1 MSVEKFR
8 ELATVVEAQIAVNS
22 SYADMCM
29 DHIRRSLVWT
39 ARQTDVRSS
48 TPYDVLLNGCYGTA
62 VEAVS
67 LVSFGLIRPAVLSL
81 RAHYELSLQY
91 LFYKDHPVEWRNVF
105 DFRSQPMLPGVVKKY
120 LRDNCPKFDRRFKT
134 LLGVRSRPNED
145 CYQVLSGIAHG
156 TAVNSISSA
165 TTPAD
170 LVESEGVVSKSV
182 AVFRDVGEYICDIY
196 VSSFESNWLSLPE
209 MTRDDLESRF
219 GDKSPRAELDF

>member
-1 MSVEKFR
+1 M
-8 ELATVVEAQIAVNS
+8 AVNS

-39 ARQTDVRSS
+39 GRQMDVGSS
-48 TPYDVLLNGCYGTA
+48 TPYDILLNGCYGTA

-105 DFRSQPMLPGVVKKY
+105 DFRSQPILPGVVKKY
-120 LRDNCPKFDRRFKT
+120 LRDNFPKFDRRFKT
-134 LLGVRSRPNED
+134 LLDVRTRPNED

-156 TAVNSISSA
+156 TAINSISSA
-165 TTPAD
+165 TKPAD
-170 LVESEGVVSKSV
+170 LVESEGVISKSV
-182 AVFRDVGEYICDIY
+182 AVFHDVGEYICDIY

-209 MTRDDLESRF
+209 MTRDDLEARF
-219 GDKSPRAELDF
+219 GDKSPRAELDL